1 MFDIQR
7 ISSLNYLNIIVEKYG
22 LESIKPLHDA
32 GAKFSD
38 LHALQITELVEKYG
52 IEIKDKLLHP
62 ESIKDEIIAD
72 EILIESQKETSLI
85 QKENIYYDTAEE
97 IENTNTTDTYDTL
110 EGN

>member
-1 MFDIQR
+1 MYI
-7 ISSLNYLNIIVEKYG
+7 EK
-22 LESIKPLHDA
+22 
-32 GAKFSD
+32 
-38 LHALQITELVEKYG
+38 LVEKYG
-52 IEIKDKLLHP
+52 IKILHP

-97 IENTNTTDTYDTL
+97 IENTNTTDTYYTL